1 MANNISENLF
11 QAVDVILSSRLSEL
25 EYDKTLVC
33 TIESADNA
41 KKGEY
46 RVTDGSSHFLAYSEN
61 TEYAVGAKVYVTV
74 PNGDMGNQKIIT
86 GKYVATDEAEYFDYV
101 SPLNNF
107 IDITGNLIDV
117 DISYSLLANDP
128 DRKEIKL
135 WERKGI
141 SLKQYER
148 LGISAEFQTW
158 LANLNAT
165 SGSYG
170 LKLNI
175 VAKNE
180 EGHDV
185 YTTLKLDA
193 DDMYGNPYNF
203 SNYFKQEKLFDISH
217 LFEITQIGLILYQN
231 ENFINELGEMVPYYE
246 EQNNNKVKFS
256 DNIFMRNPYIS
267 VGYSLDNFTEDMVI
281 LGTQDSLSYQE
292 GALPQARSIYM
303 RWIYQ
308 NNEKFYSIDES
319 TEIPENAVIHWYR
332 YKIEPNR
339 KDELAGNFWQEITP
353 SIDLFN
359 HTFIPDYTSSTDMFK
374 VIIEYPNRQSVIDTL
389 ESTNS
394 DLVVPLQEIDEYY
407 PDDYNAIRQKIF
419 EMCESDNIE
428 TINEIYAELVEKYA
442 DAATALDS
450 ALNIILEAKGTIN
463 YYTSDNLIFTNEIPQ
478 DLVAIDLI
486 QGLSLTCDENGY
498 QGVYRIY
505 DETNSIVNNIEA
517 TKSRNITAHYSSVI
531 TNEEGLNMAEEI
543 TWYIPVEN
551 TMIEEPI
558 AGKEFDIANGDIY
571 LPLEESGM
579 EGYVAIKRQGTEI
592 AGEVDEDLQLIETV
606 QTFRI
611 KNYYTQTATN
621 NTVYC
626 VVRKN
631 NRDYKASIT
640 LSFGTTGSNGTEATF
655 LLQMYE
661 DDKYSVSAT
670 ALNLGGSKRLYIKPF
685 LYDYNNKPVDIKANE
700 IKYSWYTPEVKNQR
714 INISTS
720 GINAVLT
727 TTLAAN
733 DIFESQFHILK
744 ATLPWTVR
752 NAENQ
757 GESGEEGRVVNLEA
771 FLPVPVKANNE
782 YRQIEGPTKVIYDVS
797 GTNPRYYKESFKLYP
812 PNSLTPIEDI
822 EWIGYSSDFDEDDSS
837 LKYYPRVSLQG
848 EFVPVNMYFT
858 GLQPFCVNALKGSD
872 IVWTQPILIIQN
884 RYASAMLNGWSG
896 DLTIDENNGIILS
909 SMIGAGIKNADNSF
923 SGVLMGDIDQA
934 YNGRKAGLGIYGFH
948 EGEQSFGFNSDG
960 TAFIGKSGRG
970 RINFD
975 GNNGTIKSGNYSE
988 KEKAKSGML
997 IDLDNSRLNAYG
1009 VAGAFELNMF
1019 SENKPLLNIRDSG
1032 DNDLFYLSG
1041 IATEDED
1048 ATKYFIQS
1056 SNYNH
1061 LDENGIKTGMR
1072 IDLQNSA
1079 LNAYGSGGSIIIN
1092 ANTSSSLFRVNGI
1105 LNKDYK
1111 PLINISGN
1119 NYYLRSIDFENSEQK
1134 QTGFNLDL
1142 SNGRLTAFNFRIQ
1155 ATDSTTGSQININS
1169 EGNPYFNIYHSSSS
1183 KYENVPVFKI
1193 YEPNKYYYLENGT
1206 YEQDSSANFTENR
1219 VYYDDEY
1226 GSNALNIVDK
1236 NLVYGKKYGNVFY
1249 ILNENE
1255 ITEGYR
1261 LVPTYVAGIQ
1271 YYLDAKGRN
1280 PITVVNNT
1288 YAYESGKF
1296 YTLSE
1301 NNEFILDTSEYYN
1314 SNRTYYDSE
1323 HREVID
1329 ILDNA
1334 VYRNFNTEKS
1344 NNRLYILNDAY
1355 FKLDSSSTYTEGRIY
1370 YKDSEGTTIA
1380 NIVSD
1385 DYEIF
1390 KTNTYYQKKIID
1402 NKDTYVLV
1410 DNYYENIQ
1418 YYKDVI
1424 IDIEG
1429 NQTATPVLVASP
1441 DSEHYQKNT
1450 YYYYITENW
1459 QKVTSSMSFD
1469 QSVTYG
1475 ILENGEYNSSYI
1487 ITDSNLVYYPNKYYY
1502 IASSSTEYNLSH
1514 SYNSNVQY
1522 YIDNKGIKEPVN
1534 VILET
1539 STTKIFR
1546 ANTYYRYY
1554 SVEGQYILADGEYS
1568 SYNTYY
1574 KYDSNTK
1581 EYILA
1586 FPVNGEY
1593 EFEDNK
1599 FYIYSSNGDNY
1610 VKARQFLSVPYYI
1623 FVQESQN
1630 NNLIRVT
1637 KNKFE
1642 LKSHDWDISKR
1653 IGMHFDIS
1661 GSGGYLEGYSE
1672 YTNTNGEIVKPKF
1685 VLDWRKNGDPIDVNN
1700 GIFKVKW
1707 NGETICSN
1715 IRASGGKIGGWSID
1729 ENKIFSNGIVL
1740 YAAGNASAIYA
1751 GPDAN
1756 DFVDFIVEKG
1766 AIDTRSETSTDVES
1780 NVVFWDSLGM
1790 QEDKKYF
1797 YINKDGTLE
1806 AYMAQIQYLKAKTL
1820 YVENLYLGQKPVQW
1834 KSKKVIINTSSSKR
1848 TVVTGVS
1855 MDSVS
1860 LGHQHKIIKAV
1871 AQSFTGGMNKNLSH
1885 KHDLSVSTASV
1896 VTSSSSTSDKIIY
1909 LG

>member
-25 EYDKTLVC
+25 EYDKTLIC
-33 TIESADNA
+33 TIESTDNA

-46 RVTDGSSHFLAYSEN
+46 RVTDGSSHFLAYSQN

-107 IDITGNLIDV
+107 IDITGNLIDTN
-117 DISYSLLANDP
+117 ISYSLLANDP
-128 DRKEIKL
+128 DEKEIKL
-135 WERKGI
+135 WETKGI

-158 LANLNAT
+158 LARLNAV

-180 EGHDV
+180 QGHDV
-185 YTTLKLDA
+185 YTTLRLDA

-203 SNYFKQEKLFDISH
+203 GNYFKQEKLFDISR
-217 LFEITQIGLILYQN
+217 LFEITQMSLSLYQN
-231 ENFINELGEMVPYYE
+231 ENFINEYGQAISYYE
-246 EQNNNKVKFS
+246 EQNGNKVKFS
-256 DNIFMRNPYIS
+256 DNIFMQNPYIS
-267 VGYSLDNFTEDMVI
+267 VGYSLDNFTEDKVI

-303 RWIYQ
+303 RWIHE

-319 TEIPENAVIHWYR
+319 AEIPENAVIHWYR

-353 SIDLFN
+353 SINLFN

-394 DLVVPLQEIDEYY
+394 DLVVPLQEIDEIY

-428 TINEIYAELVEKYA
+428 TINEIYAGLVEKYA

-478 DLVAIDLI
+478 DLVALDLI

-505 DETNSIVNNIEA
+505 DETNSIVNTIEA
-517 TKSRNITAHYSSVI
+517 TKLRNITAHYSSVI

-551 TMIEEPI
+551 TMIEAPI
-558 AGKEFDIANGDIY
+558 AGKEFDVANGDIY

-579 EGYVAIKRQGTEI
+579 DGYVAIKRQGTEI

-631 NRDYKASIT
+631 NRDYKASTT

-670 ALNLGGSKRLYIKPF
+670 ALNLGGSKKLYIKPF

-720 GINAVLT
+720 GINAILT

-733 DIFESQFHILK
+733 DIFEGQFHILK

-771 FLPVPVKANNE
+771 FLSIPVKVNNE
-782 YRQIEGPTKVIYDVS
+782 YGQIEGPTKVIYDVS
-797 GTNPRYYKESFKLYP
+797 GTNPRYYKEPFKLYP
-812 PNSLTPIEDI
+812 PNSLIPIEDI
-822 EWIGYSSDFDEDDSS
+822 EWIGYSSDFDENSSS

-858 GLQPFCVNALKGSD
+858 GLQPFCVNALKGND

-934 YNGRKAGLGIYGFH
+934 YNGRKTGLGIYGFH

-970 RINFD
+970 RINFE
-975 GNNGTIKSGNYSE
+975 GNNGTISSGNYKKDE
-988 KEKAKSGML
+988 SGML
-997 IDLDNSRLNAYG
+997 IDLDDALLNAYG
-1009 VAGAFELNMF
+1009 EAGAFELNMDPTDK
-1019 SENKPLLNIRDSG
+1019 KPLLNIRDSG
-1032 DNDLFYLSG
+1032 DNNLFYLSG
-1041 IATEDED
+1041 VLNEEGEK

-1056 SNYNH
+1056 SNYNR
-1061 LDENGIKTGMR
+1061 LDKTGMR
-1072 IDLQNSA
+1072 IDLQNST
-1079 LNAYGSGGSIIIN
+1079 LNAYGSGGSVIID
-1092 ANTSSSLFRVNGI
+1092 ANGSSSLFTINGI
-1105 LNKDYK
+1105 LNDEYK
-1111 PLINISGN
+1111 PLINVSNN
-1119 NYYLRSIDFENSEQK
+1119 NYYLRSIDFDNGE

-1142 SNGRLTAFNFRIQ
+1142 SHGRLTAFNFRIQ
-1155 ATDSTTGSQININS
+1155 ATDSTSGSQININS
-1169 EGNPYFNIYHSSSS
+1169 EGNPYFNIYHSSSN

-1206 YEQDSSANFTENR
+1206 YEQDSSANFTEDR
-1219 VYYDDEY
+1219 VYYDDKY

-1236 NLVYGKKYGNVFY
+1236 NLVYGKYGNVFY
-1249 ILNENE
+1249 ILNEDE

-1280 PITVVNNT
+1280 PITVVNNA
-1288 YAYESGKF
+1288 YAYEAGKF
-1296 YTLSE
+1296 YTISE
-1301 NNEFILDTSEYYN
+1301 ENEFILDTSEYYN
-1314 SNRTYYDSE
+1314 NNRVYYDDE
-1323 HREVID
+1323 HNEVLG

-1334 VYRNFNTEKS
+1334 FYRNFIIERANG
-1344 NNRLYILNDAY
+1344 NLYVLNDSY
-1355 FKLDSSSTYTEGRIY
+1355 YTLDTSSTYTEGRIY
-1370 YKDSEGTTIA
+1370 YRDSQGLTTV

-1385 DYEIF
+1385 EYEIF
-1390 KTNTYYQKKIID
+1390 KINTYYQKVTI
-1402 NKDTYVLV
+1402 NGNDTYTLV
-1410 DNYYENIQ
+1410 NTYYENMQ
-1418 YYKDVI
+1418 YYKDI
-1424 IDIEG
+1424 IVDAEG

-1441 DSEHYQKNT
+1441 DSTHYKPNT
-1450 YYYYITENW
+1450 FYYYIEENW
-1459 QKVTSSMSFD
+1459 QLVTNNMSFD
-1469 QSVTYG
+1469 QSKEYA
-1475 ILENGEYNSSYI
+1475 ILENGEYDRGYILTNS
-1487 ITDSNLVYYPNKYYY
+1487 DLVYYPNKYYY
-1502 IASSSTEYNLSH
+1502 IGSSIIEYSISN
-1514 SYNSNVQY
+1514 SYNSNTQY
-1522 YIDNKGIKEPVN
+1522 YIDNDGIKEPVN

-1539 STTKIFR
+1539 NTTKIFR
-1546 ANTYYRYY
+1546 ANTYYRHY
-1554 SVEGQYILADGEYS
+1554 SVEGQYIEAEGKYS

-1574 KYDSNTK
+1574 KYDTNTQ

-1586 FPVNGEY
+1586 FPIDGEY
-1593 EFEDNK
+1593 EFEPKK
-1599 FYIYSSNGDNY
+1599 FYIYNSNVDNY
-1610 VKARQFLSVPYYI
+1610 VLAEQFLPISYYI
-1623 FVQESQN
+1623 FEQESQN

-1672 YTNTNGEIVKPKF
+1672 YTNTNGEVVRPKF
-1685 VLDWRKNGDPIDVNN
+1685 ILDWRKSGDPIDVNN

-1715 IRASGGKIGGWSID
+1715 IRASGGKIGGWTIDGNNLTASGIILRATPTDAGIIIGNLPSNFLNNMTNTEDIDDLTSILSD
-1729 ENKIFSNGIVL
+1729 TEYFSVDKTGML
-1740 YAAGNASAIYA
+1740 KAAN
-1751 GPDAN
+1751 
-1756 DFVDFIVEKG
+1756 
-1766 AIDTRSETSTDVES
+1766 
-1780 NVVFWDSLGM
+1780 
-1790 QEDKKYF
+1790 
-1797 YINKDGTLE
+1797 
-1806 AYMAQIQYLKAKTL
+1806 AQIEKLATTSISTKEL
-1820 YVENLYLGQKPVQW
+1820 YVENYKY
-1834 KSKKVIINTSSSKR
+1834 KSRDMEYSASIN
-1848 TVVTGVS
+1848 
-1855 MDSVS
+1855 
-1860 LGHQHKIIKAV
+1860 
-1871 AQSFTGGMNKNLSH
+1871 N
-1885 KHDLSVSTASV
+1885 STASGSTTSV
-1896 VTSSSSTSDKIIY
+1896 VTNLWLTYSGYKINDKVYRLPSGIDYTTTKVIKNISNNSNWSKIKIKFPNV
-1909 LG
+1909 LARID

>member
-158 LANLNAT
+158 LASLNAA

-185 YTTLKLDA
+185 YTTLKLDV

-246 EQNNNKVKFS
+246 EQNNSKVKFS

-303 RWIYQ
+303 RWIHQ

-319 TEIPENAVIHWYR
+319 AEIPENAVIHWYR

-428 TINEIYAELVEKYA
+428 TINEIYTELVEKYA

-478 DLVAIDLI
+478 DLVALDLI
-486 QGLSLTCDENGY
+486 QGLTLTCDENGY

-505 DETNSIVNNIEA
+505 DETNSIVNTIEA
-517 TKSRNITAHYSSVI
+517 TKLRNITAHYSSVI

-543 TWYIPVEN
+543 TWYIPVQN
-551 TMIEEPI
+551 SMIEEPI

-720 GINAVLT
+720 GINAILT

-733 DIFESQFHILK
+733 DIFEGQFHILK

-757 GESGEEGRVVNLEA
+757 GESEEEGRVVNLEA
-771 FLPVPVKANNE
+771 FLPIPVKVNNE
-782 YRQIEGPTKVIYDVS
+782 YGQIEGPTKVIYDVS
-797 GTNPRYYKESFKLYP
+797 GTNPRYYKEPFKLYP

-822 EWIGYSSDFDEDDSS
+822 EWIGYSPDFDEDSS
-837 LKYYPRVSLQG
+837 IKYYPRVSLQG

-934 YNGRKAGLGIYGFH
+934 YDGRKTGLGIYGFH
-948 EGEQSFGFNSDG
+948 KGEQSFGFNSDG

-970 RINFD
+970 RINFE
-975 GNNGTIKSGNYSE
+975 GNKGTISSGNYSPDN
-988 KEKAKSGML
+988 KSGML
-997 IDLDNSRLNAYG
+997 IDLDDALLNAYG
-1009 VAGAFELNMF
+1009 EAGAFELNMDPADK
-1019 SENKPLLNIRDSG
+1019 KPLLNIRDFEG
-1032 DNDLFYLSG
+1032 KNLFYLSG
-1041 IATEDED
+1041 VAETGEEEQATQ
-1048 ATKYFIQS
+1048 YYIQS
-1056 SNYNH
+1056 SNYNRS
-1061 LDENGIKTGMR
+1061 KKRGMR
-1072 IDLQNSA
+1072 IDLQNSTI
-1079 LNAYGSGGSIIIN
+1079 NAYGSGGSVIIN
-1092 ANTSSSLFRVNGI
+1092 ANDNNSLFTVNGI
-1105 LNKDYK
+1105 GKVQGQDTYK
-1111 PLINISGN
+1111 PLINISSN
-1119 NYYLRSIDFENSEQK
+1119 NYFLRSIDFNSSTVNNRIP
-1134 QTGFNLDL
+1134 TGFNLDL
-1142 SNGRLTAFNFRIQ
+1142 SDGRLTAFNFRIQ
-1155 ATDSTTGSQININS
+1155 ATDSTSGSQININS
-1169 EGNPYFNIYHSSSS
+1169 EGNPYFNIYHSSSN

-1206 YEQDSSANFTENR
+1206 YERDSSANFTEDR
-1219 VYYDDEY
+1219 VYYDDDQ

-1249 ILNENE
+1249 ILNEDE

-1271 YYLDAKGRN
+1271 YYLDANGRN
-1280 PITVVNNT
+1280 PITVVNNA
-1288 YAYESGKF
+1288 YAYEAGKF
-1296 YTLSE
+1296 YTVSE

-1323 HREVID
+1323 HREVTD

-1334 VYRNFNTEKS
+1334 VYRNFNTERS
-1344 NNRLYILNDAY
+1344 NNRLYILNDGY
-1355 FKLDSSSTYTEGRIY
+1355 YKLDTSSKYTEGRIY
-1370 YKDSEGTTIA
+1370 YRDSQGATIA

-1385 DYEIF
+1385 EYEIF
-1390 KTNTYYQKKIID
+1390 KINTYYQKVTI
-1402 NKDTYVLV
+1402 NGNDTYTLV
-1410 DNYYENIQ
+1410 NTYYENMQ
-1418 YYKDVI
+1418 YYKDVVT
-1424 IDIEG
+1424 DSEG
-1429 NQTATPVLVASP
+1429 KQTATPVLVASP
-1441 DSEHYQKNT
+1441 DSVHYQSNT
-1450 YYYYITENW
+1450 YYYYVSENW
-1459 QKVTSSMSFD
+1459 QRVTSSMNFD
-1469 QSVTYG
+1469 QSAIYG

-1502 IASSSTEYNLSH
+1502 IASSSTKYNLSY
-1514 SYNSNVQY
+1514 SYDSNVQY
-1522 YIDNKGIKEPVN
+1522 YIDNEGIKEPVN

-1554 SVEGQYILADGEYS
+1554 SVEGQYIKADGEYS

-1593 EFEDNK
+1593 EFKSDK
-1599 FYIYSSNGDNY
+1599 FYIYSPNGDNY
-1610 VKARQFLSVPYYI
+1610 VKAGQFLSVPYYI
-1623 FVQESQN
+1623 LVQESQN

-1642 LKSHDWDISKR
+1642 LKSHDWDVSKR

-1672 YTNTNGEIVKPKF
+1672 YTNTNGEVVRPKF
-1685 VLDWRKNGDPIDVNN
+1685 ILDWRKNGDPIDVNN

-1715 IRASGGKIGGWSID
+1715 IRASGGKIGGW
-1729 ENKIFSNGIVL
+1729 
-1740 YAAGNASAIYA
+1740 
-1751 GPDAN
+1751 
-1756 DFVDFIVEKG
+1756 
-1766 AIDTRSETSTDVES
+1766 AIDGNNLVASGIILRATPTDAGIIIGNLPSDFLDNLNGSETISDISSILTTKEFFSV
-1780 NVVFWDSLGM
+1780 
-1790 QEDKKYF
+1790 DKSGLLRCA
-1797 YINKDGTLE
+1797 N
-1806 AYMAQIQYLKAKTL
+1806 AQIDKLVVGTISTNEL
-1820 YVENLYLGQKPVQW
+1820 YVEGRKYKERDKKQNISFTNTKYTFN
-1834 KSKKVIINTSSSKR
+1834 KSTTFGYVLTGYKQVVINGKSYYVGSSKPQMGR
-1848 TVVTGVS
+1848 WLNNSTS
-1855 MDSVS
+1855 MSS
-1860 LGHQHKIIKAV
+1860 ENQTT
-1871 AQSFTGGMNKNLSH
+1871 S
-1885 KHDLSVSTASV
+1885 ASV
-1896 VTSSSSTSDKIIY
+1896 TIRQVLSRAD
-1909 LG
+1909 

>member
-101 SPLNNF
+101 SPLNDF

-158 LANLNAT
+158 LASLNAA

-185 YTTLKLDA
+185 YTTLKLDV

-246 EQNNNKVKFS
+246 EQNNSKVKFS

-303 RWIYQ
+303 RWIHQ

-394 DLVVPLQEIDEYY
+394 DLVVPLQKIDEIY

-419 EMCESDNIE
+419 EMCESDSIE
-428 TINEIYAELVEKYA
+428 TINEIYAGLVEKYA

-478 DLVAIDLI
+478 DLVALDLI
-486 QGLSLTCDENGY
+486 QGLSLTCDESGY

-505 DETNSIVNNIEA
+505 DETNSIVNTIEA
-517 TKSRNITAHYSSVI
+517 TKLRNITAHYSSVI

-543 TWYIPVEN
+543 TWYIPVQN
-551 TMIEEPI
+551 SMIEEPI

-661 DDKYSVSAT
+661 DDKYSISAT

-685 LYDYNNKPVDIKANE
+685 LYDYNNKSVDIKANE

-720 GINAVLT
+720 GINAILT

-771 FLPVPVKANNE
+771 FLPIPVKVNNE
-782 YRQIEGPTKVIYDVS
+782 YGQIEGPTKVIYDVS
-797 GTNPRYYKESFKLYP
+797 GTNPRYYKEPFKLYP

-822 EWIGYSSDFDEDDSS
+822 EWIGYSSDFDEDSSS

-934 YNGRKAGLGIYGFH
+934 DAGRKTGLGIYGFH
-948 EGEQSFGFNSDG
+948 KGEQSFGFNSDG

-970 RINFD
+970 RINFE
-975 GNNGTIKSGNYSE
+975 GNKGTISSGNYSPDN
-988 KEKAKSGML
+988 KSGML
-997 IDLDNSRLNAYG
+997 IDLDDALLNAYG
-1009 VAGAFELNMF
+1009 EAGAFELNMDPTDK
-1019 SENKPLLNIRDSG
+1019 KPLLNIRDSG
-1032 DNDLFYLSG
+1032 DNNLFYLSG
-1041 IATEDED
+1041 VAETGEGEQ
-1048 ATKYFIQS
+1048 ATKYYIQS
-1056 SNYNH
+1056 SNYNRS
-1061 LDENGIKTGMR
+1061 DKIGMR
-1072 IDLQNSA
+1072 IDLQNST

-1092 ANTSSSLFRVNGI
+1092 ANSNNSLFTVNGI
-1105 LNKDYK
+1105 LKEQYK
-1111 PLINISGN
+1111 PLINISGD
-1119 NYYLRSIDFENSEQK
+1119 NYYLRSIDFDNNEQS
-1134 QTGFNLDL
+1134 GFNLDL
-1142 SNGRLTAFNFRIQ
+1142 SDGRLTAFNFRIQ

-1169 EGNPYFNIYHSSSS
+1169 EGNPYFNIYHSSSN

-1280 PITVVNNT
+1280 PITVVNNA
-1288 YAYESGKF
+1288 YAYEAGKF
-1296 YTLSE
+1296 YTVSE
-1301 NNEFILDTSEYYN
+1301 NNEFVLDTSEYYN
-1314 SNRTYYDSE
+1314 NNRTYYDNN
-1323 HREVID
+1323 HNEVTD

-1334 VYRNFNTEKS
+1334 VYRNFTTERS
-1344 NNRLYILNDAY
+1344 NNRLYVLNDGY
-1355 FKLDSSSTYTEGRIY
+1355 YRLDTSSTYTEGRIY
-1370 YKDSEGTTIA
+1370 YKDPQGIVVA

-1390 KTNTYYQKKIID
+1390 KINTYYQKVTVSG
-1402 NKDTYVLV
+1402 NDTYVLV
-1410 DNYYENIQ
+1410 NTYYQNMQ
-1418 YYKDVI
+1418 YYKNVI
-1424 IDIEG
+1424 TDSEG

-1441 DSEHYQKNT
+1441 DSVHYQQNT

-1574 KYDSNTK
+1574 KYDSNTE

-1642 LKSHDWDISKR
+1642 LKSHDWDVSKR

-1672 YTNTNGEIVKPKF
+1672 YTNTNGEVVRPKF
-1685 VLDWRKNGDPIDVNN
+1685 ILDWRKNGDPIDVNN

-1715 IRASGGKIGGWSID
+1715 IRASGGKIGGWTID
-1729 ENKIFSNGIVL
+1729 GNNLTANGIIL
-1740 YAAGNASAIYA
+1740 RA
-1751 GPDAN
+1751 
-1756 DFVDFIVEKG
+1756 
-1766 AIDTRSETSTDVES
+1766 TSTDAGIIIGNLPS
-1780 NVVFWDSLGM
+1780 NFLNDLNGNETISDISAILTSKEYFSIDKSGLLRCANAEIEKLAVTSLSVK
-1790 QEDKKYF
+1790 E
-1797 YINKDGTLE
+1797 
-1806 AYMAQIQYLKAKTL
+1806 L
-1820 YVENLYLGQKPVQW
+1820 YVEG
-1834 KSKKVIINTSSSKR
+1834 KKYKARSSKTQKITMSFPVYKPTTKR
-1848 TVVTGVS
+1848 ITYVTDYKSIQVHDGDYIYMPTGKISTTIQVGSELGYVS
-1855 MDSVS
+1855 R
-1860 LGHQHKIIKAV
+1860 
-1871 AQSFTGGMNKNLSH
+1871 
-1885 KHDLSVSTASV
+1885 TASV
-1896 VTSSSSTSDKIIY
+1896 TIPQVLSNAD
-1909 LG
+1909 

>member
-158 LANLNAT
+158 LASLNAV

-217 LFEITQIGLILYQN
+217 LFEITQISLILYQN

-246 EQNNNKVKFS
+246 EQNNSKVKFS

-267 VGYSLDNFTEDMVI
+267 VGYSLDNFTEDIVI
-281 LGTQDSLSYQE
+281 LGTQGSLSYQE

-303 RWIYQ
+303 RWIHQ

-428 TINEIYAELVEKYA
+428 TINKIYAELVEKYV

-450 ALNIILEAKGTIN
+450 ALNIILEAKGSIN

-517 TKSRNITAHYSSVI
+517 TKLRNITAHYSSVI

-551 TMIEEPI
+551 TMIEAPI

-626 VVRKN
+626 AVRKN

-670 ALNLGGSKRLYIKPF
+670 ALNLGGSKKLYIKPF
-685 LYDYNNKPVDIKANE
+685 LYDYNNKLVDIKANE

-714 INISTS
+714 ISISTS
-720 GINAVLT
+720 GINAILT

-771 FLPVPVKANNE
+771 FLPIPVKINNE
-782 YRQIEGPTKVIYDVS
+782 YGQIEGPTKVIYDVS
-797 GTNPRYYKESFKLYP
+797 GTNPRYYKEPFKLYP
-812 PNSLTPIEDI
+812 PNSLTPIKDI
-822 EWIGYSSDFDEDDSS
+822 EWIGYSSDFEEDSS
-837 LKYYPRVSLQG
+837 KKYYPRVSLQG

-858 GLQPFCVNALKGSD
+858 GLQPFCVNAFKGSD
-872 IVWTQPILIIQN
+872 MVWTQPILIIQN

-934 YNGRKAGLGIYGFH
+934 DVGRKTGLGIYGFH

-970 RINFD
+970 RINFE
-975 GNNGTIKSGNYSE
+975 GNNGTISSGNYKKDE
-988 KEKAKSGML
+988 SGML
-997 IDLDNSRLNAYG
+997 IDLDDALLNAYG
-1009 VAGAFELNMF
+1009 EAGAFELNMDPTDKDK
-1019 SENKPLLNIRDSG
+1019 KPLLNIRDSKG
-1032 DNDLFYLSG
+1032 KDLFYLSG
-1041 IATEDED
+1041 KANTEGEKD
-1048 ATKYFIQS
+1048 TQYFIQS
-1056 SNYNH
+1056 SNYNRS
-1061 LDENGIKTGMR
+1061 DTTKPKAGMR
-1072 IDLQNSA
+1072 IDLQNSS
-1079 LNAYGSGGSIIIN
+1079 LNAYGSGGSVTLN
-1092 ANTSSSLFRVNGI
+1092 ANSSNSLFTVNGI
-1105 LNKDYK
+1105 LNKEYK
-1111 PLINISGN
+1111 PLINISGE
-1119 NYYLRSIDFENSEQK
+1119 NYYLRSIDFNNNTQIGLPA
-1134 QTGFNLDL
+1134 GFNLDL

-1155 ATDSTTGSQININS
+1155 ATDSTSGSQININS
-1169 EGNPYFNIYHSSSS
+1169 EGNPYFNIYHSSSN

-1193 YEPNKYYYLENGT
+1193 YESNKYYYLENGT
-1206 YEQDSSANFTENR
+1206 YKRDSSANFTEDR
-1219 VYYDDEY
+1219 VYYDDKY

-1236 NLVYGKKYGNVFY
+1236 NLVYGKYGNVFY
-1249 ILNENE
+1249 ILNEDE

-1261 LVPTYVAGIQ
+1261 LVSTYVPGIQ
-1271 YYLDAKGRN
+1271 YYLDNKGQN
-1280 PITVVNNT
+1280 PITVVNNA
-1288 YAYESGKF
+1288 YAYEADKF
-1296 YTLSE
+1296 YTVSE
-1301 NNEFILDTSEYYN
+1301 NNEFILDTSEQYN
-1314 SNRTYYDSE
+1314 NNRIYYDNE
-1323 HREVID
+1323 HREVTD

-1334 VYRNFNTEKS
+1334 IYRNFNTERS
-1344 NNRLYILNDAY
+1344 NNRLYILNDGY
-1355 FKLDSSSTYTEGRIY
+1355 YKLDTSSKYTEGRIY
-1370 YKDSEGTTIA
+1370 YRDSQGTTIA

-1385 DYEIF
+1385 EYEIF
-1390 KTNTYYQKKIID
+1390 KINTYYQKVTINGNDIY
-1402 NKDTYVLV
+1402 TLV
-1410 DNYYENIQ
+1410 NTYYENMQ
-1418 YYKDVI
+1418 YYKDVVT
-1424 IDIEG
+1424 DSEG
-1429 NQTATPVLVASP
+1429 KQTATPVLVASP
-1441 DSEHYQKNT
+1441 DSVHYQSNI
-1450 YYYYITENW
+1450 YYYYISENW
-1459 QKVTSSMSFD
+1459 KKVTSSMNFD
-1469 QSVTYG
+1469 QSATYSV
-1475 ILENGEYNSSYI
+1475 LENGEYNSSYI

-1522 YIDNKGIKEPVN
+1522 YIDNEGIKEPVN

-1554 SVEGQYILADGEYS
+1554 SVEGQYIKADGEYS

-1610 VKARQFLSVPYYI
+1610 VKAGQFSSVPYYI
-1623 FVQESQN
+1623 YVQESQN

-1672 YTNTNGEIVKPKF
+1672 YTNTNGEVVRPKF
-1685 VLDWRKNGDPIDVNN
+1685 ILDWRKNGDPIDVNN

-1715 IRASGGKIGGWSID
+1715 IRASGGSIGGWTIT
-1729 ENKIFSNGIVL
+1729 NTGISKNNIIL
-1740 YAAGNASAIYA
+1740 YSLGSEAGIYA
-1751 GPDAN
+1751 GSGAN
-1756 DFVDFIVEKG
+1756 NIKP
-1766 AIDTRSETSTDVES
+1766 IDVNVSETINTGDSTDTES
-1780 NVVFWDSLGM
+1780 KEIDWDSIISTN
-1790 QEDKKYF
+1790 EKYF
-1797 YINKDGTLE
+1797 KVDNDGNLYAYIAEIFN
-1806 AYMAQIQYLKAKTL
+1806 LKVKTL
-1820 YVENLYLGQKPVQW
+1820 YIDQFYLGQKEVKW
-1834 KSKKVIINTSSSKR
+1834 KSKQVITSINKLSASLSGWK
-1848 TVVTGVS
+1848 S
-1855 MDSVS
+1855 HSHNFKSWDSYS
-1860 LGHQHKIIKAV
+1860 N
-1871 AQSFTGGMNKNLSH
+1871 SYYRSTT
-1885 KHDLSVSTASV
+1885 DLSSREYPTSISVKNSGGGSTQ
-1896 VTSSSSTSDKIIY
+1896 IFY
-1909 LG
+1909 LGGD

>member
-61 TEYAVGAKVYVTV
+61 TQYAVGAKVYVTV

-86 GKYVATDEAEYFDYV
+86 GKYVASDEAEYFDYV

-107 IDITGNLIDV
+107 IDITGNLIDTN
-117 DISYSLLANDP
+117 ISYSLLANDP
-128 DRKEIKL
+128 DEKEIKL
-135 WERKGI
+135 WETKGI

-158 LANLNAT
+158 LARLNAV

-180 EGHDV
+180 QGHDV
-185 YTTLKLDA
+185 YTTLRLDA

-203 SNYFKQEKLFDISH
+203 GNYFKQEKLFDISR
-217 LFEITQIGLILYQN
+217 LFEITQMSLSLYQN
-231 ENFINELGEMVPYYE
+231 ENFINEYGQAISYYE
-246 EQNNNKVKFS
+246 EQNGNKVKFS
-256 DNIFMRNPYIS
+256 DNIFMQNPYIS
-267 VGYSLDNFTEDMVI
+267 VGYSLDNFTENKVI

-303 RWIYQ
+303 RWIHE
-308 NNEKFYSIDES
+308 NDDKFYSIDEDA
-319 TEIPENAVIHWYR
+319 EIPENTVIHWYR
-332 YKIEPNR
+332 YKIEANR

-353 SIDLFN
+353 SINLFN

-374 VIIEYPNRQSVIDTL
+374 VIIEYPSRQYIIDTL

-394 DLVVPLQEIDEYY
+394 DLVVPFQEINELY
-407 PDDYNAIRQKIF
+407 PDDYAAIRQKIF
-419 EMCESDNIE
+419 EMCESDSIE
-428 TINEIYAELVEKYA
+428 TINEIYTDLTEKYA
-442 DAATALDS
+442 DAAAVLDS

-478 DLVAIDLI
+478 ELVTIDLI
-486 QGLSLTCDENGY
+486 QGLTLSCDEEGY

-505 DETNSIVNNIEA
+505 DETNSIVNSVEA
-517 TKSRNITAHYSSVI
+517 TKLRNITAHYSSII

-543 TWYIPVEN
+543 TWYIPVQN
-551 TMIEEPI
+551 SMIEEPI
-558 AGKEFDIANGDIY
+558 AGKEYNITNGDIY
-571 LPLEESGM
+571 LPIEESGL

-592 AGEVDEDLQLIETV
+592 AGEVDEGLQLIETT
-606 QTFRI
+606 QSFRI

-621 NTVYC
+621 NTIYC
-626 VVRKN
+626 IVRKN
-631 NRDYKASIT
+631 NRNYEASTT

-661 DDKYSVSAT
+661 DSNYSITAS

-685 LYDYNNKPVDIKANE
+685 LYDYNNKLVDIKASD
-700 IKYSWYTPEVKNQR
+700 IKYSWYSPEYSKQR
-714 INISTS
+714 ISISTS

-727 TTLAAN
+727 TSATRII
-733 DIFESQFHILK
+733 DCQYHILK
-744 ATLPWTVR
+744 ATLDWSLT
-752 NAENQ
+752 NAE
-757 GESGEEGRVVNLEA
+757 GAEGTGDNSRIITLEA
-771 FLPVPVKANNE
+771 FLPIPVKLNDNYE
-782 YRQIEGPTKVIYDVS
+782 QIEGPTKVVYDSS

-812 PNSLTPIEDI
+812 QNSLTPIRNV
-822 EWIGYSSDFDEDDSS
+822 EWIGNSPDFDNITSM
-837 LKYYPRVSLQG
+837 KYYPRLTGQG
-848 EFVPVNMYFT
+848 EFTPVNMYFA
-858 GLQPFCVNALKGSD
+858 GLQPYCVNASIGGSL
-872 IVWTQPILIIQN
+872 VWTQPILIIQN

-923 SGVLMGDIDQA
+923 SGVLMGNIDQA
-934 YNGRKAGLGIYGFH
+934 IGDRKTGLGIYGFH

-960 TAFIGKSGRG
+960 TAFLGKSGKG

-975 GNNGTIKSGNYSE
+975 GDKGTINSGNYE
-988 KEKAKSGML
+988 EGESGML
-997 IDLDNSRLNAYG
+997 IDLDDSKLNAYG
-1009 VAGAFELNMF
+1009 AAGAFELNMA
-1019 SENKPLLNIRDSG
+1019 SEGQNNKPLLNIRDSDG
-1032 DNDLFYLSG
+1032 NDLFYVSG
-1041 IATEDED
+1041 VLNTEGEE

-1056 SNYNH
+1056 SNYNR
-1061 LDENGIKTGMR
+1061 LNKTGMR
-1072 IDLQNSA
+1072 IDLQNST

-1092 ANTSSSLFRVNGI
+1092 ANDSNSLFTVNGI
-1105 LNKDYK
+1105 LNNEYK
-1111 PLINISGN
+1111 PLINISGD
-1119 NYYLRSIDFENSEQK
+1119 NYYLRSIDFNNNA

-1142 SNGRLTAFNFRIQ
+1142 SDGRLTAFNFRIQ

-1169 EGNPYFNIYHSSSS
+1169 EGNPYFNIYHSSLS
-1183 KYENVPVFKI
+1183 KYENVPVFKV
-1193 YEPNKYYYLENGT
+1193 YEPNTYYYLEDGIYKRDT
-1206 YEQDSSANFTENR
+1206 SANFTENR
-1219 VYYDDEY
+1219 VYYDDAQ

-1236 NLVYGKKYGNVFY
+1236 KLVYGKYGNVFY
-1249 ILNENE
+1249 ILNEDE

-1271 YYLDAKGRN
+1271 YYLDANGQN
-1280 PITVVNNT
+1280 PITVVNNA
-1288 YAYESGKF
+1288 YAYQSGSF
-1296 YTLSE
+1296 YTVSE
-1301 NNEFILDTSEYYN
+1301 NNEFVLDTSEYYN

-1334 VYRNFNTEKS
+1334 IYRNFSVEK
-1344 NNRLYILNDAY
+1344 NNDVLYMLNDAY
-1355 FKLDSSSTYTEGRIY
+1355 FKLDDSSTYTEGRIY
-1370 YKDSEGTTIA
+1370 YKDSQGTTIA

-1402 NKDTYVLV
+1402 GKDTYVLV

-1450 YYYYITENW
+1450 YYYYITEDW
-1459 QKVTSSMSFD
+1459 QKVSSNTTFD

-1487 ITDSNLVYYPNKYYY
+1487 ITNSNLVYYPNKYYY
-1502 IASSSTEYNLSH
+1502 IASSNTEYNLSY

-1522 YIDNKGIKEPVN
+1522 YIDNDGIKEPVN

-1574 KYDSNTK
+1574 RYDSNTE
-1581 EYILA
+1581 EYVLV
-1586 FPVNGEY
+1586 FPINGEY
-1593 EFEDNK
+1593 EFQPNK
-1599 FYIYSSNGDNY
+1599 FYIYNSNGDNY
-1610 VKARQFLSVPYYI
+1610 VMAEQFLSVPYYI

-1642 LKSHDWDISKR
+1642 LKSHDWDVSKR

-1685 VLDWRKNGDPIDVNN
+1685 ILDWRKNGTPIDINN

-1715 IRASGGKIGGWSID
+1715 IRASGGKIGGWAID

-1766 AIDTRSETSTDVES
+1766 AINTLSETSTDVES

-1834 KSKKVIINTSSSKR
+1834 KSKKVIINTSSAKR

-1860 LGHQHKIIKAV
+1860 LGHQHRIIAAV
-1871 AQSFTGGMNKNLSH
+1871 ADTYTAGMNRNLSH
-1885 KHDLSVSTASV
+1885 KHDLSISTASV

>member
-61 TEYAVGAKVYVTV
+61 TQYAVGAKVYVTI

-86 GKYVATDEAEYFDYV
+86 GKYVASDEAEYFDYV

-107 IDITGNLIDV
+107 IDITGNLIDTN
-117 DISYSLLANDP
+117 ISYSLLANNP

-135 WERKGI
+135 WETKGI

-158 LANLNAT
+158 LARLNAV

-170 LKLNI
+170 LKLSI

-180 EGHDV
+180 QGHDV

-203 SNYFKQEKLFDISH
+203 GNYFKQEKLFDISR
-217 LFEITQIGLILYQN
+217 LFEITQMSLSLYQN
-231 ENFINELGEMVPYYE
+231 ENFINEYGQAISYYE
-246 EQNNNKVKFS
+246 EQNGNKVKFS
-256 DNIFMRNPYIS
+256 DNIFMQNPYIS
-267 VGYSLDNFTEDMVI
+267 VGYSLDNFTEDKVI

-303 RWIYQ
+303 RWIHE
-308 NNEKFYSIDES
+308 NDDKFYSIDEDA
-319 TEIPENAVIHWYR
+319 EIPENTVIHWYR
-332 YKIEPNR
+332 YKIEANR

-353 SIDLFN
+353 SINLFN

-374 VIIEYPNRQSVIDTL
+374 VIIEYPSRQYIIDTL

-394 DLVVPLQEIDEYY
+394 DLVVPFQEINELY
-407 PDDYNAIRQKIF
+407 PDDYAAIRQKIF

-428 TINEIYAELVEKYA
+428 TINEIYTDLIEKYA

-478 DLVAIDLI
+478 ELVTIDLV
-486 QGLSLTCDENGY
+486 QGLTLSCDEEGY

-505 DETNSIVNNIEA
+505 DETNSIVNSVEA
-517 TKSRNITAHYSSVI
+517 TKLRNITAHYSSII

-543 TWYIPVEN
+543 TWYIPIQN
-551 TMIEEPI
+551 SMIEEPI
-558 AGKEFDIANGDIY
+558 DGKEYNTANGDIY
-571 LPLEESGM
+571 LPIEESGL

-592 AGEVDEDLQLIETV
+592 AGEVDEDLQLIETT
-606 QTFRI
+606 QPFRI

-621 NTVYC
+621 NTIYC

-631 NRDYKASIT
+631 NRNYEASTT

-661 DDKYSVSAT
+661 DSNYSITAS

-685 LYDYNNKPVDIKANE
+685 LYDYNNKLVDIKASD
-700 IKYSWYTPEVKNQR
+700 IKYSWYSPEYSKQR

-720 GINAVLT
+720 GMNAILT
-727 TTLAAN
+727 TSATRII
-733 DIFESQFHILK
+733 DCQYHILK
-744 ATLPWTVR
+744 ATLNWSLT
-752 NAENQ
+752 NAE
-757 GESGEEGRVVNLEA
+757 GTEGTGDNSRIITLEA
-771 FLPVPVKANNE
+771 FLPIPIKLNDNYE
-782 YRQIEGPTKVIYDVS
+782 QIEGPTKVVYDSS

-812 PNSLTPIEDI
+812 QNSLTPVGNV
-822 EWIGYSSDFDEDDSS
+822 EWIGNSPDFDNITSM
-837 LKYYPRVSLQG
+837 KYYPRLTEQG
-848 EFVPVNMYFT
+848 EFTPVNMYFA
-858 GLQPFCVNALKGSD
+858 GLQPYCVNALIGGSL
-872 IVWTQPILIIQN
+872 VWTQPILIIQN

-923 SGVLMGDIDQA
+923 SGVLMGNIDQA
-934 YNGRKAGLGIYGFH
+934 MDGRKTGLGIYGFH

-1041 IATEDED
+1041 VATEDED

-1072 IDLQNSA
+1072 IDLQNST

-1111 PLINISGN
+1111 PLINISGK

-1155 ATDSTTGSQININS
+1155 ATDSTTKSQININS

-1193 YEPNKYYYLENGT
+1193 YEPNTYYYLKNGN
-1206 YEQDSSANFTENR
+1206 YIEDSSEEFTEGR
-1219 VYYDDEY
+1219 IYYDNDKNP
-1226 GSNALNIVDK
+1226 SALNIVDK
-1236 NLVYGKKYGNVFY
+1236 NLVYGNYGNVFY
-1249 ILNENE
+1249 ILNEDE

-1271 YYLDAKGRN
+1271 YYLDANGRN
-1280 PITVVNNT
+1280 PITVVNNA
-1288 YAYESGKF
+1288 YAYEAGKF
-1296 YTLSE
+1296 YTVSE

-1323 HREVID
+1323 HREVTD
-1329 ILDNA
+1329 ILDNTI
-1334 VYRNFNTEKS
+1334 YRNFSVEK
-1344 NNRLYILNDAY
+1344 NNNVLYMLNDAY
-1355 FKLDSSSTYTEGRIY
+1355 FKLDGSSTYTEGRIY

-1424 IDIEG
+1424 IDTEG

-1459 QKVTSSMSFD
+1459 QKVTSGMSFD
-1469 QSVTYG
+1469 QSAIYG
-1475 ILENGEYNSSYI
+1475 VLENGEYNNSYI

-1502 IASSSTEYNLSH
+1502 IASSSTKYNLSY
-1514 SYNSNVQY
+1514 SYDSNVQY
-1522 YIDNKGIKEPVN
+1522 YIDNEGIKEPVN

-1554 SVEGQYILADGEYS
+1554 SVEGQYIKADGEYS

-1593 EFEDNK
+1593 EFKADK

-1610 VKARQFLSVPYYI
+1610 VKAGQFLSVPYYI
-1623 FVQESQN
+1623 LVQESQN

-1642 LKSHDWDISKR
+1642 LKSHDWDVSKR

-1672 YTNTNGEIVKPKF
+1672 YTNTNGEVVRPKF
-1685 VLDWRKNGDPIDVNN
+1685 ILDWRKNGDPIDVNN

-1715 IRASGGKIGGWSID
+1715 IRASGGKIGGWTID

-1766 AIDTRSETSTDVES
+1766 AINTLSETSTDVES

-1848 TVVTGVS
+1848 SVVTGVS

-1860 LGHQHKIIKAV
+1860 LGHQHKIIRAV
-1871 AQSFTGGMNKNLSH
+1871 AQSYTGGMNKNLSH
-1885 KHDLSVSTASV
+1885 KHDLSISTANV